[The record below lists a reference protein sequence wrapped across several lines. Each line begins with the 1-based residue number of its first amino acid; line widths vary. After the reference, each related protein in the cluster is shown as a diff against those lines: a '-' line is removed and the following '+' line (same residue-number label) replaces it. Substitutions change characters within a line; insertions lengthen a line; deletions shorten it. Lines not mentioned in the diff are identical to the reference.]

1 MSSNPFAT
9 PAPPGSGINWQELL
23 GLLLVIEPIAQET
36 GIKTAY
42 GESDAVR
49 ADVVVLEGDEPG
61 KEYLDTLVFPKVLGG
76 QLSRSIG
83 QKVLGRL
90 GQGTAKPGQSP
101 PWMLLEASAQD
112 IELGQRYLASRAQQV
127 TAPAP
132 VQDAAPQGQQPAP
145 QPQPAAQ
152 QWGQQ
157 PAQQPAPQQQGAH
170 VPF

>member
-1 MSSNPFAT
+1 MSSNPFT
-9 PAPPGSGINWQELL
+9 PPAPPGSGINWQDLL
-23 GLLLVIEPIAQET
+23 GMLLMVEPIAQES

-49 ADVVVLEGDEPG
+49 ADVVVLDGPEPG
-61 KEYLDTLVFPKVLGG
+61 RQYLDTLVFPRVLGQ

-83 QKVLGRL
+83 KKVLGRL

-101 PWMLLEASAQD
+101 PWMLLEASEQD

-127 TAPAP
+127 TAPAA
-132 VQDAAPQGQQPAP
+132 VQEQPAQQPAP
-145 QPQPAAQ
+145 QPQAPQQWGQPAAQ
-152 QWGQQ
+152 Q
-157 PAQQPAPQQQGAH
+157 PQQQGAH